1 MPYGNASNEALMEE
15 SEANKILDLAA
26 KYGIRFFDTAQ
37 AYGVSEARIGKSGIV
52 ERYPDIEV
60 STKVKRV
67 PEHLWANET
76 EYFHFVVKSCEESCR
91 LLGMESLKL
100 LQFHQCEIEF
110 LSSPS
115 VQAVFRRL
123 IDEKIC
129 GDIGVSV
136 YKQHEAEYC
145 TEMSTV
151 SSIQFPV
158 NILDKR
164 FVSDKLVE
172 KYKSSGKR
180 TIGRSVVLQGV
191 LIPNAPLPNVKKAPL
206 LQELRSIL
214 WKNVSPEEALVF
226 CWSHVFNDLH
236 DSVDIALLGVDSAN
250 SLDETLSAIDKAKS
264 ADMYRDRTS
273 LLNAISFAEES
284 DILDPSAWNI

>member
-1 MPYGNASNEALMEE
+1 
-15 SEANKILDLAA
+15 
-26 KYGIRFFDTAQ
+26 
-37 AYGVSEARIGKSGIV
+37 
-52 ERYPDIEV
+52 
-60 STKVKRV
+60 
-67 PEHLWANET
+67 
-76 EYFHFVVKSCEESCR
+76 
-91 LLGMESLKL
+91 
-100 LQFHQCEIEF
+100 
-110 LSSPS
+110 
-115 VQAVFRRL
+115 
-123 IDEKIC
+123 
-129 GDIGVSV
+129 
-136 YKQHEAEYC
+136 
-145 TEMSTV
+145 MSTV